1 LTFVT
6 GLPIPYNRDRR
17 RPTEEVSMAL
27 TIGWP
32 EIALRLTLTLVA
44 GGLIGL
50 NRAERGRPAGL
61 RTMMLVCLAAS
72 LAMIQANLLLGTEGK
87 PAGSLTSMDVL
98 RLPLGILSGMGFIG
112 GGAILK
118 RGDIVVGVT
127 TAATL
132 WFVTVVG
139 LCFGGGQILLGI
151 AALVIG
157 LAVLWGF
164 KWFELLLPHVRRG
177 TLIVITRAD
186 GPTESEIR
194 RRILATGYH
203 ISSLAVAYDAG
214 RQRWQVRCMLEW
226 RSRSTEADQP
236 ALFEEL
242 ARLPGVA
249 RLRWRPEGMPI

>member
-1 LTFVT
+1 MT
-6 GLPIPYNRDRR
+6 
-17 RPTEEVSMAL
+17 L
-27 TIGWP
+27 TIGWR
-32 EIALRLTLTLVA
+32 EIALRLTLTLIA

-72 LAMIQANLLLGTEGK
+72 LAMIQANLLLGTRGK
-87 PAGSLTSMDVL
+87 PDGSLASMDVL

-139 LCFGGGQILLGI
+139 LCFGGGEIVLGTV
-151 AALVIG
+151 ALVIG
-157 LAVLWGF
+157 LIVLWGF
-164 KWFELLLPHVRRG
+164 KWLELQLPHERRG
-177 TLIVITRAD
+177 TLIITTNAE
-186 GPTESEIR
+186 GPTEGEVR
-194 RRILATGYH
+194 RRILATGFH
-203 ISSLAVAYDAG
+203 ILSLSVVYDAV
-214 RQRWQVRCMLEW
+214 RKRWQVRCELEW
-226 RSRSTEADQP
+226 RSRTTEADQP
-236 ALFEEL
+236 ALFDEL

-249 RLRWRPEGMPI
+249 RLRWRPEDMPM

>member
-1 LTFVT
+1 
-6 GLPIPYNRDRR
+6 
-17 RPTEEVSMAL
+17 MAL

-32 EIALRLTLTLVA
+32 EIALRLTITLLA
-44 GGLIGL
+44 GALIGF

-72 LAMIQANLLLGTEGK
+72 LAMIQANLLLGTVGK
-87 PAGSLTSMDVL
+87 SDKSLASMDVL

-112 GGAILK
+112 GGAILR

-139 LCFGGGQILLGI
+139 LCFGGGQIVLGTV
-151 AALVIG
+151 ALTIG
-157 LAVLWGF
+157 LIVLWGF
-164 KWFELLLPHVRRG
+164 KQIELRLAHVRRG
-177 TLIVITRAD
+177 TLVVTMSGD

-194 RRILATGYH
+194 RQILATGYH
-203 ISSLAVAYDAG
+203 ISSLALAYDTG
-214 RQRWQVRCMLEW
+214 RKRRLVRCMLEW
-226 RSRSTEADQP
+226 RSRSTEADRP
-236 ALFEEL
+236 ALFDEL

-249 RLRWRPEGMPI
+249 RLRWRPEGMPM

>member
-1 LTFVT
+1 MT
-6 GLPIPYNRDRR
+6 
-17 RPTEEVSMAL
+17 L

-32 EIALRLTLTLVA
+32 EIALRLTLTLLA

-72 LAMIQANLLLGTEGK
+72 LAMIQANLLLGTVGK
-87 PAGSLTSMDVL
+87 SDKSLASMDVL

-112 GGAILK
+112 GGAILR

-139 LCFGGGQILLGI
+139 LCLGGGQIVLGTV
-151 AALVIG
+151 ALVIG
-157 LAVLWGF
+157 LIVLWGF
-164 KWFELLLPHVRRG
+164 KWFELLLPHVHRG
-177 TLIVITRAD
+177 TLVITMSAE
-186 GPTESEIR
+186 GPAEGEIR
-194 RRILATGYH
+194 RQILATGYH
-203 ISSLAVAYDAG
+203 ISSLAVAYDAV
-214 RQRWQVRCMLEW
+214 RQRRQVRCRLEW
-226 RSRSTEADQP
+226 RSRSTDADRP
-236 ALFEEL
+236 ALFDDL

-249 RLRWRPEGMPI
+249 RLRWRPEGMPVRPSPSQ